1 MWKHDALMGR
11 LYFSAAVTI
20 AVCACLL
27 SGCQTGN
34 PFAKSS
40 TPPPAELLEPAD
52 TAPPTAEPYTAPPE
66 AGLALSPSQRFA
78 DVPLPQ
84 GVKEDPEKTF
94 VYEDKTIQIGRMVY
108 TSKASLNELAQFYIR
123 ECPAADW
130 KLQNVIQADGAD
142 LLFLKA
148 GKRLKVN
155 VRDLG
160 ITKGRQLILTVT
172 PEGSL

>member
-1 MWKHDALMGR
+1 MGKHEALMAR
-11 LYFSAAVTI
+11 CVVSATV
-20 AVCACLL
+20 VLVMGLCVL

-40 TPPPAELLEPAD
+40 TPPPAELMEPAD

-66 AGLALSPSQRFA
+66 TGLALSPSQRFA

-84 GVKEDPEKTF
+84 GAKEDPEKTF
-94 VYEDKTIQIGRMVY
+94 VYEDKTVQVGRMVY

>member
-1 MWKHDALMGR
+1 MWKHSAVIGLCR
-11 LYFSAAVTI
+11 YRAAV
-20 AVCACLL
+20 AVLVGACLL
-27 SGCQTGN
+27 AGCQTGN

-40 TPPPAELLEPAD
+40 TPPPAELLEPGD
-52 TAPPTAEPYTAPPE
+52 TAPPSAEPYTAPPE

-84 GVKEDPEKTF
+84 GVKEDAEKTF

-130 KLQNVIQADGAD
+130 KLQNFIQADGAD
-142 LLFLKA
+142 LLFLK
-148 GKRLKVN
+148 GNKRLKVN

-172 PEGSL
+172 PEGSI